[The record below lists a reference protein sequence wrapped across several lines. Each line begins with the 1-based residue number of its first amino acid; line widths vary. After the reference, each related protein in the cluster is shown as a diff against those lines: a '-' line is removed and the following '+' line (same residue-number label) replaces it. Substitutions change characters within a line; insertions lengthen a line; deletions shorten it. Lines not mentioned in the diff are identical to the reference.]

1 MVRRYYALKPTKFS
15 DRVFTFLDKDASGK
29 LDFREYCLGIWNYC
43 TYDVRQM
50 ARVAFSFFDVEKIG
64 MIDMVRGIDMLSI
77 ITNVVGHG
85 WEGRRVLAAS
95 SPVGRGLS

>member
-64 MIDMVRGIDMLSI
+64 MIDMVRGIDMLLISA
-77 ITNVVGHG
+77 TVVG
-85 WEGRRVLAAS
+85 EGGERGQVLAAWNH
-95 SPVGRGLS
+95 VGRGPS